1 MATAMGIAGLSIS
14 VATGAVVRK
23 IGILGVVVVVTAY
36 IVGDGFIF
44 NQMLGRAAGRTRRRP
59 GQRWSIGRDG
69 I

>member
-23 IGILGVVVVVTAY
+23 IGILGMVVVVLAY

-44 NQMLGRAAGRTRRRP
+44 NQMFGRAAGRTRRRP
-59 GQRWSIGRDG
+59 SQRWSTGRDDL
-69 I
+69 